1 MFCIDKKLLKC
12 IGFSLTRVAYFFAFH
27 FIYRVVFTKLGGVR
41 NVGGLVID
49 HSTGNIFYAS
59 DNNIYVTT
67 SSGNVYRK
75 LLSGV
80 NIGSLQVDSKR
91 G

>member
-1 MFCIDKKLLKC
+1 MFCIYKKFLKC
-12 IGFSLTRVAYFFAFH
+12 IGFSLTRVAYFLAFH
-27 FIYRVVFTKLGGVR
+27 FVYRVVFTKLGGVR

-59 DNNIYVTT
+59 DNNIFVTT

-80 NIGSLQVDSKR
+80 NTGSLQVDSKR